1 MRRLTFPI
9 GLAVALLAVAFVATH
24 EAKPQNTGV
33 RSAGQGS
40 NDDPYVWMEEIEGA
54 KALEW
59 AKAENARSLPQL
71 QKDPRFKGIYDEAV
85 KILTA
90 SDRIP
95 AVSFAGDGTLR
106 DFWQDAEHVRG
117 IWRTTTVE
125 SYRTGTPQWR
135 TIVDLD
141 ALAKAE
147 KANWVWHAPSCLPPQ
162 DRYCL
167 VELSDGGKDAAV
179 VREFDTQTGSFD
191 EGGFRIPE
199 AKSSYVWIDRDTL
212 LVSHEWEKGQLTE
225 SGYPY
230 IVKAVK
236 RGEPLAAAREIFRG
250 AVKDVGVGATVL
262 REPDGRVA
270 GVVIVQSVDFFN
282 SAYHFVTP
290 GAGGS
295 YLDARVTKLDLPS
308 KSTIQGY
315 VAGRF
320 MVSLEQDWAAAGFKE
335 GDLVDFDMAAVK
347 ASPAKLRPSLVLRP
361 TASQS
366 IEQVA
371 TTRDRLVVAL
381 YENVKGQVLSFAR
394 TPCRAAL
401 QADCAGWASSRLALP
416 RDSSIGISSA
426 ADGDN
431 RLVLSV
437 TGYLTPTSQWIAD
450 ASGGTPQQVRSLPAR
465 FDASPHMVEQ
475 FWAVSRDGTRVPYF
489 VVRRKDLKLDG
500 NAPTLLYAYGG
511 FQVSQTPSY
520 SGTVGKLWL
529 ERGGVYVVANI
540 RGGGEFG
547 PRWHNAGLKLNRM
560 RVYDDFF
567 AVSEDLIRR
576 KITSPRRFGI
586 MGGSN
591 GGLLMGVALTKRPEL
606 YNAVVIQVPLFD
618 MIGYDHIGAGASWIG
633 EYGDP
638 QIPAERAMLMSYS
651 PYQNLKPGQKYP
663 KVFIETSTKDDR
675 VHPAHARKAGAR
687 LKEYGYDFL
696 YYENIDGGHAA
707 AANLN
712 ERAMRSAL
720 EFTYLHQQLMD

>member
-1 MRRLTFPI
+1 MKLRVLVGI
-9 GLAVALLAVAFVATH
+9 LCASALLAAAN
-24 EAKPQNTGV
+24 E
-33 RSAGQGS
+33 
-40 NDDPYVWMEEIEGA
+40 DDPYVWMEEIEGA

-71 QKDPRFKGIYDEAV
+71 QNDPRFKGIYDDAV

-106 DFWQDAEHVRG
+106 DFWQDAQHVRG

-125 SYRTGTPQWR
+125 SYRSGTPQWR
-135 TIVDLD
+135 TILDLD

-147 KANWVWHAPSCLPPQ
+147 KSNWVWHAPSCLPPA

-167 VELSDGGKDAAV
+167 VELSDGGKDAAT
-179 VREFDTQTGSFD
+179 VREFDTETGMFD
-191 EGGFRIPE
+191 ERGFRIPE
-199 AKSSYVWIDRDTL
+199 AKSSYSWVDRDTL
-212 LVSHEWEKGQLTE
+212 IVSHEWEKGQLTE

-230 IVKAVK
+230 VVKIAK
-236 RGEPLAAAREIFRG
+236 RGEPLTAATEVFRG
-250 AVKDVGVGATVL
+250 AVKDVGVGPTVL

-270 GVVIVQSVDFFN
+270 AVVIVQSVDFFN
-282 SAYHFVTP
+282 SSYHVLLPPPAFAEAT
-290 GAGGS
+290 AGKEGGH
-295 YLDARVTKLDLPS
+295 YENARVAKLDLPT

-315 VAGRF
+315 VSGRLI
-320 MVSLEQDWAAAGFKE
+320 VSLEQDWAAAGFKE
-335 GDLVDFDMAAVK
+335 GDLIDFDLAAVK
-347 ASPAKLRPSLVLRP
+347 ASPAKLRGSLVLRP
-361 TASQS
+361 TSSQS

-394 TPCRAAL
+394 TT
-401 QADCAGWASSRLALP
+401 GKWASTRLALP

-426 ADGDN
+426 ADSDN

-437 TGYLTPTSQWIAD
+437 TSYLTPTSQWFAD
-450 ASGGTPQQVRSLPAR
+450 ASDVGRPLRGANVGTPQQVRSLPAR
-465 FDASPHMVEQ
+465 FDASAHLVEQ
-475 FWAVSRDGTRVPYF
+475 FWATSKDGTRVPYF
-489 VVRRKDLKLDG
+489 VVRRKDLKPDG

-529 ERGGVYVVANI
+529 EKGGVYVVANI

-576 KITSPRRFGI
+576 KITSPRRLGI

-606 YNAVVIQVPLFD
+606 YNAIVIQVPLFD
-618 MIGYDHIGAGASWIG
+618 MIGYDHIGAGASWVG

-638 QIPAERAMLMSYS
+638 KIPAERAMLMSYS

-663 KVFIETSTKDDR
+663 KVLIETSTKDDR

-720 EFTYLHQQLMD
+720 EFTYLQQRLMD